1 MNSLSDIDF
10 NDQWILSR
18 RGKKQIV
25 DPFKPYA
32 FLNEKE
38 HINGVV
44 EDISVIFL
52 SNKECPFRC
61 LMCDLW
67 QYTTD
72 HSVAKGAIPKQ
83 IEYALKQ
90 LPPAKHLKLYNSGN
104 FFDNNAIPESDY
116 AQIAE
121 LLQDFETII
130 VECHPKLINEK
141 CLRFRDMLK
150 PKLQIGMGL
159 ETVHTEVLAKLN
171 KKFTLTDFEKSV
183 KFLNKNNIAVR
194 AFILLRPPF
203 LSENEGIEWAK
214 KSIDFAFSIGINYC
228 TIIPVRPGNGAIDV
242 LLTDGLFTPPKIQSL
257 EKVLDYGIRL
267 KSGVVFA
274 DLWDIELFSTCTK
287 CIDDRKKRLLS
298 INLNQKWD
306 KPIRC
311 ICNN

>member
-1 MNSLSDIDF
+1 MNRFPDIDF

-18 RGKKQIV
+18 RGKKQRI

-72 HSVAKGAIPKQ
+72 NSVPKGAIPEQ

-90 LPPAKHLKLYNSGN
+90 LAPTKHLKLYNSGN

-150 PKLQIGMGL
+150 PKLQVGMGL
-159 ETVHTEVLAKLN
+159 ETVHSGVLAKLN
-171 KKFTLTDFEKSV
+171 KKFTLTDFENSV
-183 KFLNKNNIAVR
+183 KFLDKNDIAVR

-203 LSENEGIEWAK
+203 LSEKEGIEWAK
-214 KSIDFAFSIGINYC
+214 KSIDFALSIGIKNC
-228 TIIPVRPGNGAIDV
+228 TIIPTRSGNGAMDE
-242 LLTDGLFTPPKIQSL
+242 LLAEGLFTPPKIQSL
-257 EKVLDYGIRL
+257 EKVLDYGINL
-267 KSGVVFA
+267 KEGVVFA
-274 DLWDIELFSTCTK
+274 DLWDIELFSSCTK
-287 CIDDRKKRLLS
+287 CIDDRKKRLLN

-306 KPIRC
+306 KPIHC